1 MELNRTRPF
10 HFSDN
15 KTSCKTC
22 TDPEGTTAEG
32 SLAFWIVICVL
43 NAVLS
48 FTALFGNSVIL
59 VTLWRTSS
67 LHSMANILLASL
79 AVSDFAVGL
88 VVQPLFIAI
97 MLSRI
102 STVRIVYDILSYFL
116 CCASFITIKA
126 ITVDRLLILQLHLR
140 YQEVVTLRRV
150 TSVVVFIWVFSGV
163 CSSLLNLKLR
173 FFDIAAFAVIF
184 TILLGNLAVYLK
196 IYFIVRRHQKQIRQQ
211 QQQQQQ
217 QPNDENIFSLTRFKK
232 TALNTFLVYIL
243 LSCCYMPYCF
253 AFVIQSVSLEVQVAM
268 ITLIF
273 INSSLNPL
281 LYCWRDRQIRTAVK
295 GLFCR

>member
-1 MELNRTRPF
+1 MEINCTRPF
-10 HFSDN
+10 HYSDN

-22 TDPEGTTAEG
+22 TDFEGTNAEE
-32 SLAFWIVICVL
+32 SVAFWIVICVL

-67 LHSMANILLASL
+67 LHSMANVLLASL
-79 AVSDFAVGL
+79 AVSDLAVGL

-102 STVRIVYDILSYFL
+102 STIRLVYNILSYFL
-116 CCASFITIKA
+116 CCASFITITA

-140 YQEVVTLRRV
+140 YQAVVTLRRV
-150 TSVVVFIWVFSGV
+150 TWVVIFIWLFSGV

-173 FFDIAAFAVIF
+173 FFDIVAFAVIF
-184 TILLGNLAVYLK
+184 TILLGNFAVYLK
-196 IYFIVRRHQKQIRQQ
+196 IYFIVRRHQKQIQHHQQ
-211 QQQQQQ
+211 QQQQY
-217 QPNDENIFSLTRFKK
+217 PNNENIFSLTKFKK
-232 TALNTFLVYIL
+232 SALKTFLVYIL
-243 LSCCYMPYCF
+243 LLCCYMPYCF
-253 AFVIQSVSLEVQVAM
+253 ALVIQSISLEVQVAM

-281 LYCWRDRQIRTAVK
+281 LYCWRDREIRTAVK
-295 GLFCR
+295 GLFCH